1 MAETNQK
8 HEQRYLWTC
17 YQNTV
22 TVPSLCSTRLRPG
35 DRLDLRAWLAMQRE
49 REKNCRRRRQSGP
62 DPFLTAHQLVFFR
75 TYLMAARTS
84 HGGSPM
90 SSSTCHVHER
100 IFGASV
106 WTAHAWA
113 LGNLIWTHNIWLP
126 LILPFFLHLRTNK
139 SRWMRNHSKHWSHLQ
154 GHLHL
159 GPPKRH
165 LKNKFPK
172 KVIWSHLRYLMQNW
186 QVFVWLRMRPF
197 VKSSQNLDNT
207 TKSYCYSPWGIHAR

>member
-8 HEQRYLWTC
+8 HERRYLWTC

-22 TVPSLCSTRLRPG
+22 TVPSRCSARLRPG
-35 DRLDLRAWLAMQRE
+35 DRLDLCAWLAMQRG
-49 REKNCRRRRQSGP
+49 RRIVGVEDNLVQI
-62 DPFLTAHQLVFFR
+62 PFSRLVSFR
-75 TYLMAARTS
+75 TYLVAARTS
-84 HGGSPM
+84 HSGSPM
-90 SSSTCHVHER
+90 SSIWHVHER

-113 LGNLIWTHNIWLP
+113 LGNLIWTRNIWLP
-126 LILPFFLHLRTNK
+126 LILPFFLYLRTNK
-139 SRWMRNHSKHWSHLQ
+139 LRWMRNHSKHWSHLQ

-159 GPPKRH
+159 GPPKTH
-165 LKNKFPK
+165 LKYKFPK